1 MNEIVRSI
9 DEGYEIIREIGRG
22 SVGVV
27 YACRPSM
34 GSNSDVAIKIMSPS
48 PMLDT
53 AVFDGIINAAMG
65 TRSLPDNAAVVR
77 VLSAGKTP
85 SGHYYI
91 TMELVEGGTLE
102 RFIGEENLDFQGK
115 LRLAA
120 GIAKALGHIHSAGIT
135 HGDLKP
141 PNILISP
148 DGKPLLND
156 FYLVPRLEAAATG
169 ASSMGTPYYMS
180 PEQAEGR
187 PVSPASDIYS
197 FGVLLYELLTGKT
210 PYSAETNNLSEM
222 IEAVSKG
229 KIESLGK
236 HCRKASPK
244 LDALMSRLLSKEPE
258 TRPRHGAEVAT
269 TLLEISEETNP
280 PSVLEKLRGLFARRK
295 I

>member
-1 MNEIVRSI
+1 
-9 DEGYEIIREIGRG
+9 
-22 SVGVV
+22 
-27 YACRPSM
+27 
-34 GSNSDVAIKIMSPS
+34 
-48 PMLDT
+48 
-53 AVFDGIINAAMG
+53 
-65 TRSLPDNAAVVR
+65 
-77 VLSAGKTP
+77 
-85 SGHYYI
+85 
-91 TMELVEGGTLE
+91 MELVEGGTLE

-295 I
+295 T